1 MPGHQVKIATQREAE
16 QCIALIVLA
25 FGSDP
30 AARWLYPDPSQFL
43 AYFPR
48 FVRAFGGRSFE
59 HGSAHLIDRAAAA
72 LWIPPGVQPGEEEL
86 GELINESVPA
96 NDQDIVFA
104 VLEAMG
110 GYHPEEPHWY
120 LPLIGT
126 DPTQQGKGHGSA
138 LLHHALALCDE
149 QKMPAYLEATSR
161 RSVPLYQ
168 RHGFEILGTVQINDT
183 SPAITPMLRKP
194 N

>member
-1 MPGHQVKIATQREAE
+1 
-16 QCIALIVLA
+16 
-25 FGSDP
+25 
-30 AARWLYPDPSQFL
+30 
-43 AYFPR
+43 
-48 FVRAFGGRSFE
+48 
-59 HGSAHLIDRAAAA
+59 
-72 LWIPPGVQPGEEEL
+72 
-86 GELINESVPA
+86 
-96 NDQDIVFA
+96 
-104 VLEAMG
+104 MG
-110 GYHPEEPHWY
+110 GYHPKESHWY

>member
-1 MPGHQVKIATQREAE
+1 MPGQQVNIATQGEVD

-25 FGSDP
+25 FSSDP

-48 FVRAFGGRSFE
+48 FVRAFGGKAFE
-59 HGSAHLIDRAAAA
+59 HGSAHLVDRSAAA
-72 LWIPPGVQPGEEEL
+72 LWFPPGIQPDEEEL
-86 GELINESVPA
+86 VELIKKSVPGS
-96 NDQDIVFA
+96 DQDIVFA

-110 GYHPEEPHWY
+110 DYHPKEPHWY

-126 DPTQQGKGHGSA
+126 NPIQQGKGHGSA
-138 LLHHALALCDE
+138 LLRHALALCDK
-149 QKMPAYLEATSR
+149 QKMPAYLEATSQ

-168 RHGFEILGTVQINDT
+168 RHGFEILGTIQMNTT

-194 N
+194 H